1 MICYNDDNT
10 KNKKVLVVE
19 ERDNMIKNKL
29 KQTNVVFTCIVAL
42 VAVNILSFV
51 LIYRETNEFLSS
63 LPRQN
68 EATTYQQR
76 IEQLSLLGG
85 PTKDETVNITAETA
99 GSVLGADQRVSL
111 SGNIYYSTLANG
123 ERSNKWAVVIH
134 GFMMTGDLMANAVG
148 QMYLDQGYNVLAPD
162 LRGAGSSK
170 GKTGMGYSESLDIW
184 DWLTFLNTNYSVDE
198 VIVHGISLGGATTL
212 QLWSQKDQGRD
223 LASQKVVGLVDD
235 CGYTSMTGIID
246 GLLTLPDGI
255 QELGELLNLPEL
267 PSLYDLIGY
276 DNVKKFLISFVGVGL
291 NEGNFDY
298 YQDTFAA
305 GRVFSDV
312 PILIIHGTDDT
323 TVPYSNSVTVVNEA
337 KKRNLKTTF
346 WSVEGQPHAFIVAGI
361 NKQQYRNQVIN
372 FVNEVTKNPID
383 SSQLPSNNGDSSNTV
398 IAITSK
404 VEELFNGMLDIIR
417 QIFPKR

>member
-1 MICYNDDNT
+1 M
-10 KNKKVLVVE
+10 
-19 ERDNMIKNKL
+19 
-29 KQTNVVFTCIVAL
+29 
-42 VAVNILSFV
+42 
-51 LIYRETNEFLSS
+51 
-63 LPRQN
+63 
-68 EATTYQQR
+68 
-76 IEQLSLLGG
+76 
-85 PTKDETVNITAETA
+85 
-99 GSVLGADQRVSL
+99 LGADQRVSL

-291 NEGNFDY
+291 NENNFDY

-305 GRVFSDV
+305 GRAFSDV
-312 PILIIHGTDDT
+312 PILVIHGTDDT
-323 TVPYSNSVTVVNEA
+323 TVPYSNSVTVINEA

-361 NKQQYRNQVIN
+361 NKQEYRNQVIN
-372 FVNEVTKNPID
+372 FINDVTKNPID
-383 SSQLPSNNGDSSNTV
+383 SSQLPSTGGSTGNILTDIVSTVGD
-398 IAITSK
+398 
-404 VEELFNGMLDIIR
+404 LFNGLLDIIK
-417 QIFPKR
+417 QIFPKF